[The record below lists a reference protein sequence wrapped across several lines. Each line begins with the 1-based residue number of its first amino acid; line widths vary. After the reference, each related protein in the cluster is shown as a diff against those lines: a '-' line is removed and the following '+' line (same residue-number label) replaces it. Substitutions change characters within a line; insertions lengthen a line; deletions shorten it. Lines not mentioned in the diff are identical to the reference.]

1 MPAFRF
7 PRRRRPGA
15 LLALLLGLLLSLLQ
29 LAPAGS
35 AIAPG
40 PAASEPMTGNAST
53 APPASQGAYRL
64 GKVRILGV
72 PVITVA
78 SPVVQAGGMGP
89 DAGTRAEV
97 IEGNLE
103 MLYRGR
109 SLCSSGEALAEG
121 LVQTFLSQ
129 KGTGACG
136 LSNTSLLGRPE
147 ALQVIAVPI
156 PGGLHRLEAR
166 VPGRSEPLPL
176 LTVTQ
181 EDARLNGVENT
192 LLTERWRSLL
202 EERLRLARRLL
213 APRALLQRFWRVS
226 LALLALAGLL
236 VLALRLWRD
245 CGRWLGRLEARYGV
259 DDLLPRQWL
268 AIHGL
273 HALSQALLAGV
284 MVLLVA
290 MAGVATFAVPG
301 QVPTALDLLLQPWG
315 IAVKLLLVWAV
326 TQAGRALLEVGLRQW
341 VANVNVPADLRQR
354 RRQRYRTLQRVL
366 RRLVDLGGLLV
377 AGLWIF
383 SDIPWVRAIPG
394 HAVLVSGALLGAL
407 AIVFQGLLR
416 DFVAGLVILSEDRFA
431 IGDSVEIGGLRGVV
445 VDLGV
450 LSTQLRTADQRVA
463 VFQNSHCGEVI
474 NQSKL
479 RSGLVVRLVLSHR
492 CRGLGGALAVIDGE
506 LQALASDPAWRP
518 QLLEP
523 PILQGVSDV
532 SPEGVT
538 VSLLLVTVVGA
549 QEAVGRE
556 LRRRLVE
563 RLQREGLPLAEAQ
576 GWEPARER

>member
-1 MPAFRF
+1 MGASRL

-15 LLALLLGLLLSLLQ
+15 LLALLLGLLLSLLP
-29 LAPAGS
+29 LLPASS
-35 AIAPG
+35 AIASSPTAG
-40 PAASEPMTGNAST
+40 ESMGSGASPP
-53 APPASQGAYRL
+53 PPASQGAYRL

-89 DAGTRAEV
+89 DAATRAEV

-103 MLYRGR
+103 MLYRAR
-109 SLCSSGEALAEG
+109 SLCSGGEELAEW

-129 KGTGACG
+129 KGRGACG
-136 LSNTSLLGRPE
+136 LINASLLGRPE
-147 ALQVIAVPI
+147 ALRVIAVPI

-213 APRALLQRFWRVS
+213 APRALRQRLGRVT

-236 VLALRLWRD
+236 ALTLKLWSD
-245 CGRWLGRLEARYGV
+245 CGRGLGHLEARYGV
-259 DDLLPRQWL
+259 DDRRPRHWL

-273 HALSQALLAGV
+273 HALSQALLVAV
-284 MVLLVA
+284 MALLVA

-301 QVPTALDLLLQPWG
+301 QVPTALELLLQPWG

-326 TQAGRALLEVGLRQW
+326 TQVGRALVEVALRQW
-341 VANVNVPADLRQR
+341 VANVSVPADHRQR
-354 RRQRYRTLQRVL
+354 RRQRRSTLQRVL

-416 DFVAGLVILSEDRFA
+416 DFVAGLVILSEDRYA
-431 IGDSVEIGGLRGVV
+431 IGDSVEIGGLSGVV

-450 LSTQLRTADQRVA
+450 LSTQVRTADQRVA

-492 CRGLGGALAVIDGE
+492 CRGLAAALAVIEAE
-506 LQALASDPAWRP
+506 LHSLAGDPAWRP

-563 RLQREGLPLAEAQ
+563 RLRREDLPLAEAQ
-576 GWEPARER
+576 GHDPARER